1 MLTAT
6 VAELAENQSFWVHTS
21 PWFHRPRQARLEIP
35 NKRHNGVHW
44 NYGLSVREPKLICN
58 GNKFGD
64 VAILKDVS
72 EDLLARPISVGEHRP
87 CVLHKFTT
95 FVEQERLN
103 FQGRGSTFI
112 LWVSIRRPSLRLET
126 ACPQCE
132 SHQSRAPPAE
142 QEQLKLQGGVLPVGR
157 RCLMG

>member
-1 MLTAT
+1 MSTAT

-44 NYGLSVREPKLICN
+44 NYGLSVWEPKLIAT
-58 GNKFGD
+58 GTSLAMWRFLRTS
-64 VAILKDVS
+64 ARI
-72 EDLLARPISVGEHRP
+72 LLARPISVGEHGP

-103 FQGRGSTFI
+103 FQGRGSTLFFGC
-112 LWVSIRRPSLRLET
+112 LSVALPFRLET
-126 ACPQCE
+126 ACPRCE

>member
-1 MLTAT
+1 MSTAT

-44 NYGLSVREPKLICN
+44 NYGLSVREPKLIAT
-58 GNKFGD
+58 GTSLAMWRFLRTSARIYWRGQY
-64 VAILKDVS
+64 
-72 EDLLARPISVGEHRP
+72 LL
-87 CVLHKFTT
+87 
-95 FVEQERLN
+95 
-103 FQGRGSTFI
+103 GSTDLVSSI
-112 LWVSIRRPSLRLET
+112 NLPLLWNRNDSTSRVGAQPYSLGVYPSPFPSTGDGLPT
-126 ACPQCE
+126 GCE

>member
-1 MLTAT
+1 MSTAT

-64 VAILKDVS
+64 VAIFKDVS
-72 EDLLARPISVGEHRP
+72 EDLLARPISVGEHGP

-103 FQGRGSTFI
+103 FQGRGSTLFFGC
-112 LWVSIRRPSLRLET
+112 LFVALPFDWRRP
-126 ACPQCE
+126 A
-132 SHQSRAPPAE
+132 H
-142 QEQLKLQGGVLPVGR
+142 GV
-157 RCLMG
+157 